1 MLFDLHGMDERLRTH
16 RDGLPAA
23 DFSVFYHLISIDRNR
38 DIMLKVALS
47 ENDLHLPTF
56 TKLFPNAN
64 WYERET
70 WEMFG
75 ITFDGHP
82 NLRRIMMPP
91 TWEGHPLRK
100 DYPARAT
107 EFDPFELTKAKQDLE
122 MEALT
127 FKPEEWGMKRGTD
140 NEDFM
145 FLNLGP
151 NHPSAH
157 GAFRIILQ
165 LDGEEIVDC
174 VPDIGYHHRG
184 AEKMGER
191 QSWHSYIPYTDRIEY
206 LGGCVNE
213 MPYVLAVEKL
223 AGITVPDRVNVI
235 RVMLSEAV
243 PHQQPPAVYLDL
255 YSGRRRDDAG
265 LLRLYRSAEN
275 LRSGGSDYRVPY
287 APGVVPHRRRR
298 ARSAAW
304 LGSPAA

>member
-1 MLFDLHGMDERLRTH
+1 M
-16 RDGLPAA
+16 
-23 DFSVFYHLISIDRNR
+23 
-38 DIMLKVALS
+38 
-47 ENDLHLPTF
+47 
-56 TKLFPNAN
+56 
-64 WYERET
+64 
-70 WEMFG
+70 
-75 ITFDGHP
+75 TFDGHP

-127 FKPEEWGMKRGTD
+127 FKPEEWGMKRSTD

-157 GAFRIILQ
+157 GAFPYYSAAGWRRDRRLRTGHR
-165 LDGEEIVDC
+165 LSPPRRREDGRAS
-174 VPDIGYHHRG
+174 VP
-184 AEKMGER
+184 
-191 QSWHSYIPYTDRIEY
+191 HSYIPYTDRIEY

-235 RVMLSEAV
+235 RVDALRTV
-243 PHQQPPAVYLDL
+243 PHQQPPAAISRPLF
-255 YSGRRRDDAG
+255 RT
-265 LLRLYRSAEN
+265 SA
-275 LRSGGSDYRVPY
+275 R
-287 APGVVPHRRRR
+287 
-298 ARSAAW
+298 
-304 LGSPAA
+304 

>member
-1 MLFDLHGMDERLRTH
+1 MWIKREQLLEVGDFLKKLPKPYVMLFDLHGMDERLRTH
-16 RDGLPAA
+16 REGLPAA

-38 DIMLKVALS
+38 DIMLKVALA
-47 ENDLHLPTF
+47 ENDLHVPTF

-70 WEMFG
+70 WDLFG

-82 NLRRIMMPP
+82 NLRRIMMPQ
-91 TWEGHPLRK
+91 TWKGHPLRK
-100 DYPARAT
+100 ELPGATLT
-107 EFDPFELTKAKQDLE
+107 EFSPFELTKAKQDLE

-127 FKPEEWGMKRGTD
+127 FKPEEWGMKRGTE

-157 GAFRIILQ
+157 GAFRIVLQ

-191 QSWHSYIPYTDRIEY
+191 QPGTATFRIPT
-206 LGGCVNE
+206 
-213 MPYVLAVEKL
+213 VLN
-223 AGITVPDRVNVI
+223 T
-235 RVMLSEAV
+235 
-243 PHQQPPAVYLDL
+243 
-255 YSGRRRDDAG
+255 
-265 LLRLYRSAEN
+265 
-275 LRSGGSDYRVPY
+275 
-287 APGVVPHRRRR
+287 
-298 ARSAAW
+298 SAAALTKCLTCW
-304 LGSPAA
+304 R

>member
-1 MLFDLHGMDERLRTH
+1 MVNNMTDLTAHDAAPAWQTRDHLDDPVIGELRNRFGPDAFTVQPTRTGVPVVWVKREQLLEVGDFLKKLPKPYVMLFDLHGMDERLRTH

-127 FKPEEWGMKRGTD
+127 FKPEEWGMKRHRQRGLHVPQPRS
-140 NEDFM
+140 E
-145 FLNLGP
+145 P
-151 NHPSAH
+151 PI
-157 GAFRIILQ
+157 GAW
-165 LDGEEIVDC
+165 C
-174 VPDIGYHHRG
+174 VPH
-184 AEKMGER
+184 
-191 QSWHSYIPYTDRIEY
+191 
-206 LGGCVNE
+206 
-213 MPYVLAVEKL
+213 
-223 AGITVPDRVNVI
+223 
-235 RVMLSEAV
+235 
-243 PHQQPPAVYLDL
+243 
-255 YSGRRRDDAG
+255 YSATGRRRDRR
-265 LLRLYRSAEN
+265 LRTGYRLS
-275 LRSGGSDYRVPY
+275 P
-287 APGVVPHRRRR
+287 PRRREDGR
-298 ARSAAW
+298 ASVLAQLHPVYR
-304 LGSPAA
+304 PY

>member
-70 WEMFG
+70 REMFG

-91 TWEGHPLRK
+91 TREGHPLRK

-140 NEDFM
+140 NETSCSSTSVEPPI
-145 FLNLGP
+145 GAWCVP
-151 NHPSAH
+151 HYSAV
-157 GAFRIILQ
+157 
-165 LDGEEIVDC
+165 DGEEIVDC

-191 QSWHSYIPYTDRIEY
+191 QSRTATSRIPT
-206 LGGCVNE
+206 
-213 MPYVLAVEKL
+213 VLN
-223 AGITVPDRVNVI
+223 I
-235 RVMLSEAV
+235 
-243 PHQQPPAVYLDL
+243 
-255 YSGRRRDDAG
+255 
-265 LLRLYRSAEN
+265 
-275 LRSGGSDYRVPY
+275 
-287 APGVVPHRRRR
+287 
-298 ARSAAW
+298 SAAASTRCRTCWRWKNW
-304 LGSPAA
+304 LGSPYRIA

>member
-1 MLFDLHGMDERLRTH
+1 MVNNMTDLTAHDAAPAWQTRDHLDDPVIGELRNRFGPDAFTVQPTRTGVPVVWVKREQLLEVGDFLKKLPKPYVMLFDLHGMDERLRTH

-151 NHPSAH
+151 T
-157 GAFRIILQ
+157 
-165 LDGEEIVDC
+165 
-174 VPDIGYHHRG
+174 HRR
-184 AEKMGER
+184 M
-191 QSWHSYIPYTDRIEY
+191 
-206 LGGCVNE
+206 V
-213 MPYVLAVEKL
+213 
-223 AGITVPDRVNVI
+223 
-235 RVMLSEAV
+235 
-243 PHQQPPAVYLDL
+243 
-255 YSGRRRDDAG
+255 
-265 LLRLYRSAEN
+265 RSA
-275 LRSGGSDYRVPY
+275 LFCSWTAKRSSTAYRISVITTA
-287 APGVVPHRRRR
+287 APRRWASVSPGTATSRIPTVLNI
-298 ARSAAW
+298 SAAASTRCRTCWRWKNW
-304 LGSPAA
+304 LGSPYRIA